1 MVQIKESPAG
11 VETQN
16 TGEILCRRCG
26 KWLSL
31 IQPINYC
38 AECADR
44 AEADQQQ
51 ASDALEELEELKAVN
66 ERLTRLRSPYAASQH
81 YLDDA
86 RYLLGIVQELLEE
99 GR

>member
-11 VETQN
+11 LETRN
-16 TGEILCRRCG
+16 TGEWMCRRCG
-26 KWLSL
+26 LWRTV

-44 AEADQQQ
+44 ADADQQE
-51 ASDALEELEELKAVN
+51 ASDALEELKAVK